1 MASERKNSAL
11 IGRNFHFYIDRLK
24 NRSFFMQKHK
34 NPDTFETPVDC
45 MSRFETPLG
54 GKMITVQT
62 GKRGYDVRKRHY
74 TAKYPKPHPA

>member
-1 MASERKNSAL
+1 
-11 IGRNFHFYIDRLK
+11 
-24 NRSFFMQKHK
+24 MQKHK
-34 NPDTFETPVDC
+34 TPDTFETPVDC

-74 TAKYPKPHPA
+74 TAKYPQPHPA